1 MKMVTEIFKID
12 ASWAE
17 KLTIT
22 RVQFLLTPTV
32 TQRLNVV
39 QVRQAIRDKYGIEKP
54 VREDDDYDID
64 EDDKSPEETITT
76 G

>member
-1 MKMVTEIFKID
+1 ML
-12 ASWAE
+12 SQYSY
-17 KLTIT
+17 TIN
-22 RVQFLLTPTV
+22 
-32 TQRLNVV
+32 QRLNVV

-54 VREDDDYDID
+54 VREDDDYEID

>member
-1 MKMVTEIFKID
+1 MDLSNILSYHII
-12 ASWAE
+12 SY
-17 KLTIT
+17 II
-22 RVQFLLTPTV
+22 

>member
-1 MKMVTEIFKID
+1 MLSQYSYII
-12 ASWAE
+12 
-17 KLTIT
+17 
-22 RVQFLLTPTV
+22 
-32 TQRLNVV
+32 TQRLNVK

-54 VREDDDYDID
+54 VREDDDDDYDID